1 MKLSEFE
8 TLLTEQARN
17 NSELPI
23 LREEVL
29 NDTGDG
35 SMVCII
41 TGGKR
46 GEKKT
51 LAMAGVMVDALNRA
65 VSRGRERHD
74 GCGSASAAD

>member
-8 TLLTEQARN
+8 RLLTEQARN

-23 LREEVL
+23 LR
-29 NDTGDG
+29 DTGDG

-65 VSRGRERHD
+65 VSRGGERHD

>member
-1 MKLSEFE
+1 MAERF
-8 TLLTEQARN
+8 
-17 NSELPI
+17 I
-23 LREEVL
+23 LQKRLGNTWVL

-65 VSRGRERHD
+65 VSRGGDRHD
-74 GCGSASAAD
+74 GCGSAPAAD

>member
-1 MKLSEFE
+1 MAERF
-8 TLLTEQARN
+8 
-17 NSELPI
+17 I
-23 LREEVL
+23 LQKRLGNTWVL

-65 VSRGRERHD
+65 VSRGGERHD
-74 GCGSASAAD
+74 GYGSAPAAD

>member
-1 MKLSEFE
+1 MAERF
-8 TLLTEQARN
+8 
-17 NSELPI
+17 I
-23 LREEVL
+23 LQKRLGNTWVL
-29 NDTGDG
+29 NDTGDD

-51 LAMAGVMVDALNRA
+51 LAMAGGMVDALNRA
-65 VSRGRERHD
+65 VSRGGERHD

>member
-1 MKLSEFE
+1 MAERF
-8 TLLTEQARN
+8 
-17 NSELPI
+17 I
-23 LREEVL
+23 LQKRLGNTWVL

-65 VSRGRERHD
+65 VSRGGERHD
-74 GCGSASAAD
+74 GCGSAPAAD

>member
-1 MKLSEFE
+1 MAERF
-8 TLLTEQARN
+8 
-17 NSELPI
+17 I
-23 LREEVL
+23 LQKRLGNTWVL

-65 VSRGRERHD
+65 VSRGGERHD

>member
-1 MKLSEFE
+1 MAERF
-8 TLLTEQARN
+8 
-17 NSELPI
+17 I
-23 LREEVL
+23 LQKRLGNTWVL
-29 NDTGDG
+29 NDTGDD

-41 TGGKR
+41 TGGER

-65 VSRGRERHD
+65 VSRGGERHD

>member
-1 MKLSEFE
+1 MAERF
-8 TLLTEQARN
+8 
-17 NSELPI
+17 I
-23 LREEVL
+23 LQKRLGNTWVL
-29 NDTGDG
+29 NDTGDD

-41 TGGKR
+41 TGDKR

-65 VSRGRERHD
+65 VSRGGERHD

>member
-1 MKLSEFE
+1 MAERF
-8 TLLTEQARN
+8 
-17 NSELPI
+17 I
-23 LREEVL
+23 LQKRLGNTWVL
-29 NDTGDG
+29 NDTGDD

-46 GEKKT
+46 GEKQT

-65 VSRGRERHD
+65 VSRGGERHD

>member
-1 MKLSEFE
+1 MAERF
-8 TLLTEQARN
+8 
-17 NSELPI
+17 I
-23 LREEVL
+23 LQKRLGNTWVL
-29 NDTGDG
+29 NDTADG

-65 VSRGRERHD
+65 VSRGGERHD
-74 GCGSASAAD
+74 GCGSAPATD